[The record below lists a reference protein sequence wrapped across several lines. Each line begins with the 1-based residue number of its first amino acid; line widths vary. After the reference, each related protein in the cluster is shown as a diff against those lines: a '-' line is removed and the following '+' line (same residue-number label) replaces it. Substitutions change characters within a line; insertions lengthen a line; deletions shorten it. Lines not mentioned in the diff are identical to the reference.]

1 MDKSVDPCTD
11 FYQFACNG
19 WRKANPIPADRGAYS
34 RFAELDDN
42 NHFVLRDILNQISA
56 NDPKRD
62 ANDQKVGDYYASCM
76 DESAIN
82 KKGLSSLKPEL
93 DKIAAIKSKAELPQY
108 LAGAHSVGIRGFFN
122 YGSEPDAKDAKMEI
136 AGTFQGGL
144 GLPDR
149 DYYFR
154 D

>member
-1 MDKSVDPCTD
+1 MFAAGALMLPTLAMGQGTTASAGQDSTKQIRSFDVDSMDKSVDPCTD

-62 ANDQKVGDYYASCM
+62 AND
-76 DESAIN
+76 
-82 KKGLSSLKPEL
+82 
-93 DKIAAIKSKAELPQY
+93 
-108 LAGAHSVGIRGFFN
+108 
-122 YGSEPDAKDAKMEI
+122 
-136 AGTFQGGL
+136 
-144 GLPDR
+144 
-149 DYYFR
+149 
-154 D
+154 